1 MLFSEEIA
9 VLSIS
14 YLVIVIKSYQGSG
27 LKENLLLFFFLK
39 RKDKFCQ
46 FTLKLVLIKHT
57 EVGSGRPVFSFAL
70 AFTERLSRV
79 ICTYG
84 HIIDVDNGY

>member
-27 LKENLLLFFFLK
+27 LKENLLLFFLK
-39 RKDKFCQ
+39 EK
-46 FTLKLVLIKHT
+46 
-57 EVGSGRPVFSFAL
+57 G
-70 AFTERLSRV
+70 
-79 ICTYG
+79 
-84 HIIDVDNGY
+84 